1 MVSLIPSEL
10 SVAGIYIP
18 PALVVLLAGFLSAW
32 AAAKLLNR
40 LRLSRF
46 FWYPPLGFL
55 ALWLLASSMIGLF
68 LVSP

>member
-1 MVSLIPSEL
+1 MVSLIPAEL

-18 PALVVLLAGFLSAW
+18 PALVVLLAGFVLSFVAV
-32 AAAKLLNR
+32 KVLNR

-55 ALWLLASSMIGLF
+55 ALWLLTSSLIGLF